1 MKPIN
6 ESLYTLVLVLCVAS
20 VLAPRLVWGGDARR
34 YPPVDVDLNATQVS
48 KNVYYVQGAAGIAT
62 ENAGFVS
69 NAGFVVTTEGV
80 VVFDALGTPSLAAR
94 LVDEI
99 RRITTQPVR
108 KVVLSH
114 FHADHAYGLQVF
126 AEMGA
131 TIIASH
137 GAVDYL
143 SSDIAPERLAER
155 RRSLAPW
162 VNQDTRLVMPHELVK
177 EDYRFTLGAH
187 EFLVT
192 NLGSAH
198 SEGDVAL
205 FVEPDK
211 VLFSGDIIFEG
222 RIPFLGSANTRNWL
236 ETLKRMER
244 TEVNAMVP
252 GHGPV
257 TENPKDVLTLTRSYL
272 QYMREKMT
280 EAVSDW
286 VPFDEAYEKIDW
298 SEFLEYPAFVEANRR
313 NAYAVYLSIEAELL
327 Q

>member
-1 MKPIN
+1 MKPVV
-6 ESLYTLVLVLCVAS
+6 EWSYTLVLVLCVAS
-20 VLAPRLVWGGDARR
+20 VSVPRPAWSGDAQR
-34 YPPVDVDLNATQVS
+34 YPPVDVVLNATQIS
-48 KNVYYVQGAAGIAT
+48 PSVYYVQGAAGIAT
-62 ENAGFVS
+62 DNAGFVS

-80 VVFDALGTPSLAAR
+80 VVFDALGTPSLAAK
-94 LVDEI
+94 LVGEI
-99 RRITTQPVR
+99 RRITPQPVR

-126 AEMGA
+126 AELGA
-131 TIIASH
+131 AILASH

-143 SSDIAPERLAER
+143 SSDIARERLAER
-155 RRSLAPW
+155 QRSLAPW
-162 VNQDTRLVMPHELVK
+162 VNEDTRLVMPHELVK
-177 EDYRFTLGAH
+177 EDYRFTLGDH

-244 TEVNAMVP
+244 VQVNALVP
-252 GHGPV
+252 GHGPMAK
-257 TENPKDVLTLTRSYL
+257 NPKDVLTLTRSYL
-272 QYMREKMT
+272 QYMRDKMT
-280 EAVSDW
+280 DAVSDW
-286 VPFDEAYEKIDW
+286 IPFDEAYEKIDW
-298 SEFLEYPAFVEANRR
+298 SEFIEYPAFAEANRR
-313 NAYAVYLSIEAELL
+313 NAYAVYLSMEAELL